1 LILEKRAGQ
10 FEKEVTPPPGR
21 QLFGSSEKVIGESV
35 ESAMLIGA
43 RNKEAELARNLLE
56 RML

>member
-1 LILEKRAGQ
+1 MVEKRAGQ
-10 FEKEVTPPPGR
+10 FEKEVTPAPGR

-35 ESAMLIGA
+35 ESEMLIGA
-43 RNKEAELARNLLE
+43 RNNEAALARSFLE